1 LESQINQK
9 SLGTSKPKGPNRVAK
24 INRTKQGRQNQKAQT
39 GSPKSKGPH
48 RFAKIKRPKHGR
60 QNQKAQ
66 TGSPKS
72 NGPNRIAK
80 IDEGLLCLR
89 EIDLSFKNNYIV

>member
-39 GSPKSKGPH
+39 GSPKS
-48 RFAKIKRPKHGR
+48 
-60 QNQKAQ
+60 
-66 TGSPKS
+66 